1 MVIFNDPLIELYLGP
16 RNKRKFAVQLYP
28 PYVHAYKTTP
38 NALTTTVKGI
48 TSDNTS
54 HPPTKV
60 SQMVI
65 IHRLVQMTSQ
75 PNLIVSLPWSYS
87 STL

>member
-1 MVIFNDPLIELYLGP
+1 MIEPYPGPL
-16 RNKRKFAVQLYP
+16 NKGEFTVWLYP
-28 PYVHAYKTTP
+28 PYVHAYRTTP

-60 SQMVI
+60 SQMAI
-65 IHRLVQMTSQ
+65 ISWLAQMTSQ
-75 PNLIVSLPWSYS
+75 PNLIVSLPWSQS
-87 STL
+87 STLR

>member
-1 MVIFNDPLIELYLGP
+1 VIIDSRNLLIDPYPGSLDKCEIT
-16 RNKRKFAVQLYP
+16 VQLYP
-28 PYVHAYKTTP
+28 PYVHAYRTTP

-60 SQMVI
+60 SRMVI
-65 IHRLVQMTSQ
+65 
-75 PNLIVSLPWSYS
+75 
-87 STL
+87 

>member
-1 MVIFNDPLIELYLGP
+1 MIDFSYPVMELYLGF
-16 RNKRKFAVQLYP
+16 RNKCKPAVQLNP
-28 PYVHAYKTTP
+28 PYVHAYRTTP

-60 SQMVI
+60 SRTVI
-65 IHRLVQMTSQ
+65 MNWLVRVTSQ
-75 PNLIVSLPWSYS
+75 PNLIVSLPRN
-87 STL
+87 